1 MKNAPNDPRYRW
13 FFPFFLGLVLV
24 LALVSPAYAG
34 EEGIRPEASSEE
46 ESYQGAV
53 VCPPWSAGL
62 GCTTSGPQDTLWRL
76 AQEGWRP
83 DVDLFPGVRLTDE
96 WFRLPQE
103 KLFYAWVK
111 ADKARMYRDPV
122 ADEGPQ
128 QTVAPGF
135 VYVSY
140 TGTRVF
146 GTQRWALVDNEKGLW
161 MPMSDLEPT
170 QPSTFRGFYFIE
182 PPTRPFGWVVYRGV
196 QPRMGPG
203 WEYPAQDFGLRR
215 YQRIEVLER
224 EERGDEVWY
233 RIGPDMWV
241 PRYVVGIVEPRTSPP
256 PGVPSDRWIEVNVLE
271 QTLSVYEN
279 NRLVYATLISSGTGV
294 FFTRV
299 GVFQIYEKKSLET
312 MQGSFL
318 ADRSDYYY
326 LEDVPWTMYYDG
338 ARAIHG
344 TYWHDN
350 FGFKESRGCV
360 NLSIVDAYWVFQWAQ
375 EGDWVY
381 VYDPSGQ
388 TPAVD

>member
-1 MKNAPNDPRYRW
+1 MKNSPNDPRYRW
-13 FFPFFLGLVLV
+13 FFPFFLGLVLA
-24 LALVSPAYAG
+24 LALVSPVHAE
-34 EEGIRPEASSEE
+34 EEGVRPEASSEE
-46 ESYQGAV
+46 EPYQGAV

-62 GCTTSGPQDTLWRL
+62 GCTASGPQDTLWRL

-96 WFRLPQE
+96 WFRLPRE

-111 ADKARMYRDPV
+111 ADKARMYRDPM

-146 GTQRWALVDNEKGLW
+146 GTQRWALVDDEKGLW
-161 MPMSDLEPT
+161 IPMSDLEPT

-241 PRYVVGIVEPRTSPP
+241 PQYVVGIVEPRTSPP
-256 PGVPSDRWIEVNVLE
+256 PGVPADRWIEINVFE

-294 FFTRV
+294 FYTRV
-299 GVFQIYEKKSLET
+299 GVFQIYEKLSLET
-312 MQGSFL
+312 MRGAFL
-318 ADRSDYYY
+318 ADRSDFYY
-326 LEDVPWTMYYDG
+326 LEDVPWTMYYDE

-344 TYWHDN
+344 AYWHDN

-360 NLSIVDAYWVFQWAQ
+360 NLAITDAYWVFQWAR

-381 VYDPSGQ
+381 VWDPSGQ
-388 TPAVD
+388 TPAE